1 MAFNR
6 RAELRMATNEI
17 VRALCFAA
25 LMMATPAIVKF
36 LPLFDSADEQIW
48 ARRMTMV
55 LVGLFFADM
64 GNRIPKT
71 LTPLSELSC
80 DAAKVQAFQRYFG
93 RVWVMTGL
101 MYAAVWLVLPLD
113 IAQPIALLV
122 LGIGI
127 FAVAAQMVRRL
138 TPHRR

>member
-1 MAFNR
+1 L
-6 RAELRMATNEI
+6 RAATVEI
-17 VRALCFAA
+17 GRALGFAA
-25 LMMATPAIVKF
+25 LMMATPAIIRF
-36 LPLFDSADEQIW
+36 LPLFDPADEKIW
-48 ARRMTMV
+48 ARRVTMV

-80 DAAKVQAFQRYFG
+80 DAARVQAFQRYFG

-101 MYAAVWLVLPLD
+101 MYAGVWLTLPLD
-113 IAQPIALLV
+113 IAHPLALLV

-127 FAVAAQMVRRL
+127 FAVAAQMVRLR
-138 TPHRR
+138 TPQQR